1 MKYEKIEMEKL
12 HKHSVIYTAMTIRP
26 LNIHIAERLKSRI
39 PYFELSYESMLHNKV
54 PENYDVQFA
63 IPNGK
68 KYLLWFT
75 FLEENNVCIIM
86 ELNKEKKPCNIQTF
100 AIEFDERLSVGT
112 LFYGVFL
119 SEYNAFIIEDIHYYK
134 GIHLKLTTGKKLVY
148 IKEFLDSRERLSSD
162 TIRFMLPVMKHY
174 QGTPH
179 NIELT
184 YPVHHYQYR
193 CLDKICPFLNDPLIK
208 DKSKQEN
215 KIQRPLFIPIRPD
228 FKKPQYKQSTVFL
241 VSADIQFDIY
251 HLYVYG
257 KGGSRIYYNVA
268 YIPDY
273 KTSVFMNSIFR
284 TIKENKNLDYIE
296 ESDDED
302 DFQNIS
308 EDKYVDL
315 NKQISMECVFHYKF
329 KKWVPK
335 KIVRNAKIV
344 HISQLT
350 NKY

>member
-1 MKYEKIEMEKL
+1 MNTNL
-12 HKHSVIYTAMTIRP
+12 NTYT
-26 LNIHIAERLKSRI
+26 LNIHVAERLKKRM
-39 PYFELSYESMLHNKV
+39 PYFELSYESVLHNKV
-54 PENYDVQFA
+54 PENYDVQLA

-68 KYLLWFT
+68 KYLLWYT
-75 FLEENNVCIIM
+75 FLEENNVCVLM
-86 ELNKEKKPCNIQTF
+86 ELNKEKKPCNIQ
-100 AIEFDERLSVGT
+100 ILSIKFDETLSIGS

-119 SEYNAFIIEDIHYYK
+119 AEYNLFVIEDIHYYK
-134 GIHLKLTTGKKLVY
+134 GLHLKLTTSNKLVY
-148 IKEFLDSRERLSSD
+148 IKEFLDKNEIMGD
-162 TIRFMLPVMKHY
+162 KNIRFMIPVMKEY
-174 QGTPH
+174 NGTPH
-179 NIELT
+179 NIELVYT
-184 YPVHHYQYR
+184 VHHYQYR

-208 DKSKQEN
+208 DKTKQES

-257 KGGSRIYYNVA
+257 KGGSKIYYNVA

-273 KTSVFMNSIFR
+273 KTSVFMNNIFR
-284 TIKENKNLDYIE
+284 IIKENKNLDCIE

-302 DFQNIS
+302 DFQNIK

-315 NKQISMECVFHYKF
+315 NKQIAMECVFHFKF

-335 KIVRNAKIV
+335 KIIRNTKIV
-344 HISQLT
+344 HISQLIN